1 MKKIVS
7 AILAGSVLLCLAA
20 CNTEVSEQTETSA
33 QISTEESAT
42 ATAEETTVETTEE
55 TTAETSE
62 ETKYEGMFKLS
73 LEEITNRFWVDDFDP
88 QHDGHK
94 MIKTQMDPELAK
106 KNALFGVKDYYR
118 INYDYSADPDAE
130 QDPWSKYLVYII
142 ELDMDI
148 FHYKKLAEGDKITF
162 YIDSDKQIDN
172 DCVVYLI
179 RGQYVLCIVVGEDE
193 DYKDVLADNPA
204 YDNVDFERACINFK
218 RSA

>member
-7 AILAGSVLLCLAA
+7 AILAGSVLLCFAA
-20 CNTEVSEQTETSA
+20 CNTSVSEQTETSA

-94 MIKTQMDPELAK
+94 LIKTQMDPELAK
-106 KNALFGVKDYYR
+106 KNALFGVK
-118 INYDYSADPDAE
+118 
-130 QDPWSKYLVYII
+130 
-142 ELDMDI
+142 
-148 FHYKKLAEGDKITF
+148 EG
-162 YIDSDKQIDN
+162 N
-172 DCVVYLI
+172 C
-179 RGQYVLCIVVGEDE
+179 
-193 DYKDVLADNPA
+193 
-204 YDNVDFERACINFK
+204 
-218 RSA
+218 

>member
-1 MKKIVS
+1 MKKFIS
-7 AILAGSVLLCLAA
+7 AILAGSVLMCLAA
-20 CNTEVSEQTETSA
+20 CNTEVSEQTETTA
-33 QISTEESAT
+33 QISTEVSAT
-42 ATAEETTVETTEE
+42 ATAEETTVETTVE

-62 ETKYEGMFKLS
+62 ETKYEEMFKLS
-73 LEEITNRFWVDDFDP
+73 LEEITNRFLVDDFDP

-94 MIKTQMDPELAK
+94 LIKTQMDPELAK

-118 INYDYSADPDAE
+118 INYDYADVPDAE

-162 YIDSDKQIDN
+162 FVDADKQIDN